1 MQNGSSID
9 CKIKESGTRKPAPLL
24 KELEPFF
31 REVMAP
37 DAVATP
43 SFTAATAIR
52 GISVTVLVVA
62 TAVET
67 ALPAMAL
74 VIPDNLTGWRCR
86 HRFVFPRRWLQ
97 EKERRA
103 VRRQIIIHIII
114 VADQRL

>member
-1 MQNGSSID
+1 MTAKPKKGNCNHAKQGVLLTAKSKSP
-9 CKIKESGTRKPAPLL
+9 ETREPAPLL

-74 VIPDNLTGWRCR
+74 SSPIISRMALQASI
-86 HRFVFPRRWLQ
+86 RFSSAMVT
-97 EKERRA
+97 EKSAALSGGR
-103 VRRQIIIHIII
+103 
-114 VADQRL
+114 

>member
-1 MQNGSSID
+1 MTAKSKSP
-9 CKIKESGTRKPAPLL
+9 ETRKPAPLL

-37 DAVATP
+37 DTVATP

-62 TAVET
+62 TA
-67 ALPAMAL
+67 AGKRAAFHGI
-74 VIPDNLTGWRCR
+74 VIPDNLTDGAAGIDS
-86 HRFVFPRRWLQ
+86 FFLGYGYG
-97 EKERRA
+97 KERRA

-114 VADQRL
+114 DADQRL

>member
-1 MQNGSSID
+1 MTAKSKSP
-9 CKIKESGTRKPAPLL
+9 EVREPAPLL

-74 VIPDNLTGWRCR
+74 SSPIISRMALQASI
-86 HRFVFPRRWLQ
+86 RFSSAMVT
-97 EKERRA
+97 EKSA
-103 VRRQIIIHIII
+103 
-114 VADQRL
+114 ALSGGS